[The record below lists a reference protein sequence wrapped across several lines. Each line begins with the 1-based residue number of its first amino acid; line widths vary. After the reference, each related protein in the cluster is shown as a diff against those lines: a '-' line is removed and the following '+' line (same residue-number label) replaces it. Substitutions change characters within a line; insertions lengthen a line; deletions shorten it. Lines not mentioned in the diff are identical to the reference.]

1 MMEMKQMAEA
11 SDIATMNFEK
21 ALDELETIVAKLE
34 SGKVDLEESIK
45 IYERG
50 EALRKHCEAKLAEA
64 EARIEKITL
73 SPHGKPTGVTK
84 LDVE

>member
-1 MMEMKQMAEA
+1 MKMSE
-11 SDIATMNFEK
+11 DIASLNFEK
-21 ALDELETIVAKLE
+21 SLAELELIVAKLE

-64 EARIEKITL
+64 EARIEKIML
-73 SPHGKPTGVTK
+73 SPAGKPTGTTK

>member
-1 MMEMKQMAEA
+1 MAE
-11 SDIATMNFEK
+11 DISAMNFEK
-21 ALDELETIVAKLE
+21 ALAELETIVAKLE
-34 SGKVDLEESIK
+34 SGKLDLEESIK

-73 SPHGKPTGVTK
+73 SPQGKPTGVTK

>member
-1 MMEMKQMAEA
+1 MAD
-11 SDIATMNFEK
+11 DISAMNFEK
-21 ALDELETIVAKLE
+21 ALAELETIVAKLE

-73 SPHGKPTGVTK
+73 SPQGKPTGVTK
-84 LDVE
+84 LDVD

>member
-1 MMEMKQMAEA
+1 MAE
-11 SDIATMNFEK
+11 DISAMNFEK
-21 ALDELETIVAKLE
+21 ALAELETIVAKLE

-73 SPHGKPTGVTK
+73 SPQGKPTGVTK

>member
-1 MMEMKQMAEA
+1 MAEVEITKM
-11 SDIATMNFEK
+11 SFEA
-21 ALDELETIVAKLE
+21 ALAELEQIVARLE
-34 SGKVDLEESIK
+34 GGKVELEESIK

-50 EALRKHCEAKLAEA
+50 EALRKHCDAKLAEA

-73 SPHGKPTGVTK
+73 SPQGKPTGTTK

>member
-1 MMEMKQMAEA
+1 MAD
-11 SDIATMNFEK
+11 DITAMNFEK
-21 ALDELETIVAKLE
+21 ALAELETIVAKLE

-73 SPHGKPTGVTK
+73 SPQGKPTGVTK

>member
-1 MMEMKQMAEA
+1 MAD
-11 SDIATMNFEK
+11 DISTMNFER
-21 ALDELETIVAKLE
+21 ALAELETIVAKLE

-73 SPHGKPTGVTK
+73 SPQGKPTGVTK

>member
-1 MMEMKQMAEA
+1 MAD
-11 SDIATMNFEK
+11 DITAMNFEK
-21 ALDELETIVAKLE
+21 ALAELETIVAKLE

-73 SPHGKPTGVTK
+73 SPQGRPTGVTK

>member
-1 MMEMKQMAEA
+1 MAEA
-11 SDIATMNFEK
+11 SDIAAMNFET
-21 ALDELETIVAKLE
+21 ALAELETIVAKLE
-34 SGKVDLEESIK
+34 SGKVDLEESIR

-50 EALRKHCEAKLAEA
+50 EALRKHCESKLAEA

-73 SPHGKPTGVTK
+73 SPQGKPAGVTK

>member
-1 MMEMKQMAEA
+1 MSDA
-11 SDIATMNFEK
+11 SDISGMTFEK
-21 ALDELETIVAKLE
+21 ALAELETIVAKLE

-50 EALRKHCEAKLAEA
+50 EALRKHCETKLAEA

-73 SPHGKPTGVTK
+73 SPQGKPTGATK

>member
-1 MMEMKQMAEA
+1 MAEA
-11 SDIATMNFEK
+11 DDIAGLSFEK
-21 ALDELETIVAKLE
+21 ALAALEDIVAKLE
-34 SGKVDLEESIK
+34 GGKVELAESIK

-73 SPHGKPTGVTK
+73 DPSGKPKGTAP
-84 LDVE
+84 LDVD

>member
-1 MMEMKQMAEA
+1 MAEA
-11 SDIATMNFEK
+11 DISTLNFET
-21 ALDELETIVAKLE
+21 ALAELEQIVARLE
-34 SGKVDLEESIK
+34 GGKVDLEDSIK

-50 EALRKHCEAKLAEA
+50 EALRKHCDAKLAEA

-73 SPHGKPTGVTK
+73 SPQGKPTGVTK

>member
-1 MMEMKQMAEA
+1 MSDA
-11 SDIATMNFEK
+11 SDISGMTFEK
-21 ALDELETIVAKLE
+21 ALAELETIVAKLE

-50 EALRKHCEAKLAEA
+50 EALRKHCETKLAEA

-73 SPHGKPTGVTK
+73 SPQGKPTGVTK

>member
-1 MMEMKQMAEA
+1 MADA
-11 SDIATMNFEK
+11 ADITGMTFEK
-21 ALDELETIVAKLE
+21 ALAELETIVAKLE

-50 EALRKHCEAKLAEA
+50 EALRKHCESKLAEA

-73 SPHGKPTGVTK
+73 SPQGKPTGVTK

>member
-1 MMEMKQMAEA
+1 MKLMAEA
-11 SDIATMNFEK
+11 EITKLSFEA
-21 ALDELETIVAKLE
+21 ALAELEQIVARLE
-34 SGKVDLEESIK
+34 GGKVELEESIK

-50 EALRKHCEAKLAEA
+50 EALRKHCDAKLAEA

-73 SPHGKPTGVTK
+73 SPQGKPTGTTK

>member
-1 MMEMKQMAEA
+1 MTEMKMAEA
-11 SDIATMNFEK
+11 SDIAAMNFEK
-21 ALDELETIVAKLE
+21 ALAELETIVAKLE

-50 EALRKHCEAKLAEA
+50 EALRKHCESKLAEA

-73 SPHGKPTGVTK
+73 SPQGKPTGVTK

>member
-1 MMEMKQMAEA
+1 MMETKMAEA
-11 SDIATMNFEK
+11 GDIAAMNFEK
-21 ALDELETIVAKLE
+21 ALAELETIVAKLE

-50 EALRKHCEAKLAEA
+50 EALRKHCESKLAEA

-73 SPHGKPTGVTK
+73 SPQGKPTGVTK

>member
-1 MMEMKQMAEA
+1 MAD
-11 SDIATMNFEK
+11 DISAMNFEK
-21 ALDELETIVAKLE
+21 ALAELETIVAKLE

-73 SPHGKPTGVTK
+73 SPQGKPTGVTK

>member
-1 MMEMKQMAEA
+1 MAEA
-11 SDIATMNFEK
+11 DISTLNFET
-21 ALDELETIVAKLE
+21 ALAELEQIVARLE
-34 SGKVDLEESIK
+34 GGKVDLEDSIK

-50 EALRKHCEAKLAEA
+50 EALRKHCAAKLAEA

-73 SPHGKPTGVTK
+73 SPQGKPMGTTK

>member
-1 MMEMKQMAEA
+1 MADA
-11 SDIATMNFEK
+11 DDIAGLSFEGALK
-21 ALDELETIVAKLE
+21 ALEDIVAKLE
-34 SGKVDLEESIK
+34 GGKVELAESIK

-73 SPHGKPTGVTK
+73 DPSGKPKGTTP
-84 LDVE
+84 LDVD

>member
-1 MMEMKQMAEA
+1 M
-11 SDIATMNFEK
+11 SDADIGTLSFEK
-21 ALDELETIVAKLE
+21 ALAMLEDIVAKLE
-34 SGKVDLEESIK
+34 GGKVDLEESIK

-50 EALRKHCEAKLAEA
+50 EALKKHCEKKLKEA

-73 SPHGKPTGVTK
+73 DSSGKPKGVEP

>member
-1 MMEMKQMAEA
+1 MAEVEI
-11 SDIATMNFEK
+11 SKMSFED
-21 ALDELETIVAKLE
+21 ALAELEQIVARLE
-34 SGKVDLEESIK
+34 GGKVELEESIK

-50 EALRKHCEAKLAEA
+50 EALRKHCDAKLAEA

-73 SPHGKPTGVTK
+73 SPQGKPTGTTK

>member
-1 MMEMKQMAEA
+1 MGEA
-11 SDIATMNFEK
+11 TDIPTMNFEK
-21 ALDELETIVAKLE
+21 ALAELETIVAKLE

-50 EALRKHCEAKLAEA
+50 EALRKHCESKLAEA

-73 SPHGKPTGVTK
+73 SPQGKPMGVTK
-84 LDVE
+84 LDIE

>member
-1 MMEMKQMAEA
+1 MADE
-11 SDIATMNFEK
+11 IAIKSLSFEK
-21 ALDELETIVAKLE
+21 ALAMLEEIVAKLE

-50 EALRKHCEAKLAEA
+50 EALRSHCQTKLAEA
-64 EARIEKITL
+64 EARIEKITFGAN
-73 SPHGKPTGVTK
+73 GKPSGTAP

>member
-1 MMEMKQMAEA
+1 MAD
-11 SDIATMNFEK
+11 DISTMNFEK
-21 ALDELETIVAKLE
+21 ALAELETIVAKLE

-50 EALRKHCEAKLAEA
+50 EALRKHCETKLAEA

-73 SPHGKPTGVTK
+73 SPQGKLTGVTK

>member
-1 MMEMKQMAEA
+1 MAEVEITKL
-11 SDIATMNFEK
+11 SFEA
-21 ALDELETIVAKLE
+21 ALAELEQIVARLE
-34 SGKVDLEESIK
+34 GGKVELEESIK

-50 EALRKHCEAKLAEA
+50 EALRKHCDAKLAEA

-73 SPHGKPTGVTK
+73 SPQGKPTGTTK